1 MKTPIDY
8 IRNAKTYQGWV
19 KTVKI
24 ALMKVKE
31 LDNYTEVLEAIYEKH
46 DYFVYQRGVRYGLGS
61 CAYTDTLDQIR
72 YMTTDFCESYIPQ
85 KFNRRVDMGDYF
97 SHY

>member
-31 LDNYTEVLEAIYEKH
+31 LDNYTEVLEAI
-46 DYFVYQRGVRYGLGS
+46 
-61 CAYTDTLDQIR
+61 
-72 YMTTDFCESYIPQ
+72 
-85 KFNRRVDMGDYF
+85 
-97 SHY
+97 